1 MEAPLSFGDYLRR
14 RRKALDLT
22 QDELARRVGCSIA
35 TIQKIEHDERRPS
48 RQIAELLAVCLE
60 IPAQDQPKFVRAA
73 RAERSV
79 EHLPGSYPHPLL
91 GATSSLVSV
100 PAPHPASNL
109 PASFTPLVGREP
121 ELSELTRRLLQP
133 DCRLLSLLGPGGIGK
148 TRLALEIANRLFA
161 QDLPLFADGVFY
173 IPLAHLESSERIIP
187 AIARALNF
195 NFSGPGEPAL
205 QLFKVLRRKKMLLV
219 LDNLEHLLTADEL
232 VAEILESS
240 PGLKILLTSRER
252 LNLHG
257 ECLFEIH
264 GLPVPPSSSTD
275 AIESYSSVALFLQA
289 ARRSLPHFILDEGN
303 RDYVSQICRSL
314 DGMPLGIEM
323 AASWVRV
330 LSCREIEAEIKRD
343 LDFLTAPGRNIP
355 ERHRSLRA
363 VFDHSWKLLT
373 PSEQDALKRMSV
385 FSGDFSREAAEQVT
399 ETKLAQLS
407 VLVDKSLVE
416 RSGEGRFR
424 LHDLIRQYAASYLA
438 LASGIEADTRR
449 KHAQHYLKRIYA
461 AGPQIKSQLQN
472 NAIVSLTA
480 DIENIRLA
488 WEWAVQ
494 QGYMEELRQ
503 AGHPLMLYHEL
514 RNSFHDGLELFKQ
527 AVDKTGVLLAS
538 CQSGHSRFEHTLGN
552 MLSSLGWFTFRL
564 GQLDEAQVLIRQAN
578 QLLRKCQQP
587 ASLALNLWHS
597 ATVCWF
603 AGQFDQATQYVLEGL
618 AIEQEMGNA
627 WAIANLTVNLGALAH
642 EKGDY
647 DQAYRLL
654 TEGLALSRSCG
665 DPRLI
670 SFAIIY
676 LDRNPQIRGS
686 YDEMK
691 PLLVEVLDLAIQTGN
706 RYGKGVA
713 LERLALAEQAAGDPL
728 CARQLMQESIQ
739 LFTEI
744 EDPWSLSRGLTL
756 LGNLSCSSGD
766 WQEAEQ
772 VFSEAFST
780 SMGAHLYPNAL
791 DSLAGLAA
799 ARAGQGDLHSAFEMC
814 RVVLEHPAAT
824 QDARLQ
830 AEQVQG
836 EVELSAG
843 SSAGSL
849 DLQLPSKSLEQI
861 LAEINSSQHI
871 ALQKAGFA

>member
-48 RQIAELLAVCLE
+48 RQIAGLLAACLE
-60 IPAQDQPKFVRAA
+60 IPPQDQPKFIRAA
-73 RAERSV
+73 RAERSI
-79 EHLPGSYPHPLL
+79 EHLPGTYSQTLL
-91 GATSSLVSV
+91 GTASSPVSA
-100 PAPHPASNL
+100 PASYPASNL

-121 ELSELTRRLLQP
+121 ELSELTRLLLQP
-133 DCRLLSLLGPGGIGK
+133 GCRLLSLLGPGGIGK

-173 IPLAHLESSERIIP
+173 IPLAHIESSERIIP

-195 NFSGPGEPAL
+195 NFSGPGEPAT

-219 LDNLEHLLTADEL
+219 LDNLEHLMSADEL

-264 GLPVPPSSSTD
+264 GLPVPQLGSMD
-275 AIESYSSVALFLQA
+275 DIESYSSVALFLQA
-289 ARRSLPHFILDEGN
+289 ARRSLPGFKLDEGN
-303 RDYVSQICRSL
+303 REFISHICRSL

-343 LDFLTAPGRNIP
+343 LDFLIAPGRNIP

-363 VFDHSWKLLT
+363 VFDHSWRLLS
-373 PSEQDALKRMSV
+373 PSEQDALKKMSV

-399 ETKLAQLS
+399 GTGLAQLS
-407 VLVDKSLVE
+407 ALVDKSLVE

-424 LHDLIRQYAASYLA
+424 LHDLIRQYAATYLA
-438 LASGIEADTRR
+438 QDPNVAAETRHQ
-449 KHAQHYLKRIYA
+449 HAQHYLKRIYA

-480 DIENIRLA
+480 DTENIRLA
-488 WEWAVQ
+488 WDWAVQ
-494 QGYMEELRQ
+494 QGYMEELCQ

-514 RNSFHDGLELFKQ
+514 RNSFHDGRELFKQ
-527 AVDKTGVLLAS
+527 AVDKIRELLAT
-538 CQSGHSRFEHTLGN
+538 CQAGNSRYEHTLAD

-564 GQLDEAQVLIRQAN
+564 GQVDEAFELIRQAN
-578 QLLRKCQQP
+578 QLLRKSQQP

-603 AGQFDQATQYVLEGL
+603 AGQFDEATQFVLEGL
-618 AIEQEMGNA
+618 AIEREMGNA
-627 WAIANLTVNLGALAH
+627 WAVANLTVNLGALAH

-686 YDEMK
+686 YAEMK
-691 PLLVEVLDLAIQTGN
+691 PLLVEVLDLAVQTGN

-713 LERLALAEQAAGDPL
+713 LERLALAEQAAGDRQ

-756 LGNLSCSSGD
+756 LGNLSCSGGD

-772 VFSEAFST
+772 VFAEAFST

-791 DSLAGLAA
+791 DALAGLAA
-799 ARAGQGDLHSAFEMC
+799 ARAGQGDLNSAQEMC
-814 RVVLEHPAAT
+814 RVVLQHPSAT
-824 QDARLQ
+824 HDARLQ
-830 AEQVQG
+830 AEQVLG
-836 EVELSAG
+836 EMEQAAG
-843 SSAGSL
+843 FSDGSL
-849 DLQLPSKSLEQI
+849 DVHQPSNSLEHI

-871 ALQKAGFA
+871 ALQKAGSE